1 MLFLSAFIAIFYKAY
16 YINLDVLL
24 HFLQYSLLSMIIE
37 GKCEYFQVFEKD
49 NYEPWGQTLRKW
61 PRLERRQL
69 GSGKDLPV
77 F

>member
-1 MLFLSAFIAIFYKAY
+1 
-16 YINLDVLL
+16 
-24 HFLQYSLLSMIIE
+24 MIIE